1 MIEIIGVV
9 TIVVTGATV
18 LGIKYI
24 DYIKTIKER
33 ELELTKDTA
42 RCALE
47 QSKTELESKTL
58 AISCEAKI
66 AEILKINHYC
76 RSLSDRLIEKRVS
89 DHLICRKGEEVDM
102 ERLKRFYEYG
112 YEEGHEDGFN
122 YCKKEAVAIATK
134 K

>member
-1 MIEIIGVV
+1 MIVTIVVV
-9 TIVVTGATV
+9 TIVVTGATI

-24 DYIKTIKER
+24 DYIKTIKKC

-47 QSKTELESKTL
+47 QSKTELESKTI
-58 AISCEAKI
+58 AISYEAKI
-66 AEILKINHYC
+66 AEILKIDHYC
-76 RSLSDRLIEKRVS
+76 RSLSDRLVEKRVS

-102 ERLKRFYEYG
+102 DRLKRFYEYG